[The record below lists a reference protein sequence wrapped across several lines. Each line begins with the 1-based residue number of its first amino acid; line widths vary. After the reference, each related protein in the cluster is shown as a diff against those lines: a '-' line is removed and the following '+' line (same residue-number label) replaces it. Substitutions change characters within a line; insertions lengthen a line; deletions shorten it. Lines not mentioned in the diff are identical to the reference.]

1 MKTGIIL
8 LILMVSPLW
17 SVAQQ
22 APATAEESAT
32 PQQSPQ
38 STETKPA
45 PEQGKTRPTEQ
56 FIPSETISEDL
67 SVPFPVDI

>member
-22 APATAEESAT
+22 APATGAESAT
-32 PQQSPQ
+32 PPQPPQ

-45 PEQGKTRPTEQ
+45 ADTGKTRPTEQ
-56 FIPSETISEDL
+56 FTPSETISEDL